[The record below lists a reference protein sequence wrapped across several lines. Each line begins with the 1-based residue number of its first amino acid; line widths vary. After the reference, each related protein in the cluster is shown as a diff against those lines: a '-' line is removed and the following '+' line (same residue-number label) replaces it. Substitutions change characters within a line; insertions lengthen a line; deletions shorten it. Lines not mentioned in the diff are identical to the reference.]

1 MLVCMRQ
8 QMQDIFGLHNPNN
21 PIDHQGI
28 KNYRSVYYN
37 LNETEL
43 VETALN
49 RSEGTEGL
57 GGSLLVTT
65 GVFTGRSPNDK
76 YIVVSKSNESE
87 IWWENNSKMN
97 LESFTQ
103 LQTDMLNYVSNKE
116 LFIQDLY
123 GGAEREHR
131 INIRLIS
138 ELAWH
143 NLFLRHLLIKPKKA
157 DVKNFYSDF
166 TIINIPSFR
175 ANPEKHG
182 CRSETV
188 IAINLE
194 AKLVLIA
201 GTEYGGEN
209 KKAVFTI
216 LNYLL
221 PKKGILPMHCA
232 ANRVS
237 DQFSESAIFFGLS
250 GTGKTTLSTDGKR
263 VLIGDDEHGWSDR
276 GIFNFEGG
284 CYAKTFGL
292 SETTEPEIFATTT
305 KFATVIEN
313 MVYDENT
320 KELDFFNSK
329 LTANMRAAYPMHYVS
344 KSANDGLGTHPKHL
358 IMLTCDAF
366 GVLPPLASLSAEQ
379 AMYHFLSGFTSK
391 AVGTER
397 GVKEPEP
404 TFSSCFGAPFLPL
417 KPEVYGNILKKKII
431 DNGTRCWLV
440 NTGWTGGPYGVGSR
454 MPLKDTRAILEA
466 LLNGKLDDIK
476 YRRDDNFGFNVPLEI
491 QGVEKSLL
499 SPKENWKNSLEYD
512 QAADKL
518 IKLFAKN
525 FEKYM
530 LVNSEKN
537 LSVSNL

>member
-1 MLVCMRQ
+1 MENT
-8 QMQDIFGLHNPNN
+8 FGLYNTNYTIDCHGINN
-21 PIDHQGI
+21 
-28 KNYRSVYYN
+28 YSRVFYN
-37 LNETEL
+37 LNESEL
-43 VETALN
+43 FEAAIE
-49 RSEGTEGL
+49 RSEGTEGI
-57 GGSLLVTT
+57 GRSLLVTT
-65 GVFTGRSPNDK
+65 GIFTGRSPKDK
-76 YIVVSKSNESE
+76 YIVVSKSTENE
-87 IWWENNSKMN
+87 IWWANNAKMTSD
-97 LESFTQ
+97 SFTQ
-103 LQTDMLNYVSNKE
+103 LQTDMLNFISNKE
-116 LFIQDLY
+116 LFVQDLY
-123 GGAEREHR
+123 GGADPEHR
-131 INIRLIS
+131 INVRLIS

-143 NLFLRHLLIKPKKA
+143 NLFLRHLLIKPNEKEL
-157 DVKNFYSDF
+157 KNFSSDF

-175 ANPEKHG
+175 ANPIKYG

-188 IAINLE
+188 IAINFDE
-194 AKLVLIA
+194 KLVLIA

-292 SETTEPEIFATTT
+292 SSTTEPEIFATTT

-313 MVYDENT
+313 MVYDKKT
-320 KELDFFNSK
+320 KKLDFFNTT
-329 LTANMRAAYPMHYVS
+329 LTANMRAAYPMNYVS
-344 KSANDGLGTHPKHL
+344 KSAHDGLGAHPKHL

-366 GVLPPLASLSAEQ
+366 GVLPPVAALSAEQ

-417 KPEVYGNILKKKII
+417 KPEVYGNILRKKII
-431 DNGTRCWLV
+431 DKGTKCWLV
-440 NTGWTGGPYGVGSR
+440 NTGWSGGPYGVGSR

-466 LLNGKLDDIK
+466 LLSGKLDDIK
-476 YRRDDNFGFNVPLEI
+476 FRRDDNFGFNVPLEI
-491 QGVEKSLL
+491 KGVEKSLL
-499 SPKENWKNSLEYD
+499 NPRENWNNSLKYD
-512 QAADKL
+512 QAADNL
-518 IKLFAKN
+518 VKLFAKN
-525 FEKYM
+525 FENYM
-530 LVNSEKN
+530 LVSSE
-537 LSVSNL
+537 

>member
-1 MLVCMRQ
+1 MGQ

-43 VETALN
+43 VEAAVK

-87 IWWENNSKMN
+87 IWWDNNSKMN
-97 LESFTQ
+97 LESFIQ
-103 LQTDMLNYVSNKE
+103 LRTDMLNFVSNKE

-143 NLFLRHLLIKPKKA
+143 NLFLRHLLIKPEKA
-157 DVKNFYSDF
+157 DLKNFYSDF
-166 TIINIPSFR
+166 TIINIPSFK
-175 ANPEKHG
+175 ANPEKYG

-237 DQFSESAIFFGLS
+237 DQLSESAIFFGLS

-263 VLIGDDEHGWSDR
+263 VLIGDDEHGWSDK

-313 MVYDENT
+313 MVYDKKT
-320 KELDFFNSK
+320 KKLDFFNDK

-344 KSANDGLGTHPKHL
+344 KSAIDGLGAHPKHL

-397 GVKEPEP
+397 GIKEPEP

-431 DNGTRCWLV
+431 DKGTKCWLV
-440 NTGWTGGPYGVGSR
+440 NTGWTGGPYGTGSR

-466 LLNGKLDDIK
+466 LLNGKLDDVK
-476 YRRDDNFGFNVPLEI
+476 FRRDKNFGFNVPLEI

-499 SPKENWKNSLEYD
+499 NPRENWGNSLEYD

-518 IKLFAKN
+518 VKLFTKN
-525 FEKYM
+525 FENHMSVSLGKK
-530 LVNSEKN
+530 LSIPN
-537 LSVSNL
+537 LSH

>member
-1 MLVCMRQ
+1 MGQ
-8 QMQDIFGLHNPNN
+8 KMQNNFGLYNPNYT
-21 PIDHQGI
+21 IDHQGVE
-28 KNYRSVYYN
+28 NYCRAYYN
-37 LNETEL
+37 LNEDEL
-43 VETALN
+43 VDAALE
-49 RSEGTEGL
+49 RSEGTEGI

-65 GVFTGRSPNDK
+65 GIFTGRSPNDK

-87 IWWENNSKMN
+87 IWWDNNSRMD
-97 LESFTQ
+97 LLSFTQ
-103 LQTDMLNYVSNKE
+103 LQTDMLNFISNKE
-116 LFIQDLY
+116 LFVQDLY
-123 GGAEREHR
+123 GGAEQEHR
-131 INIRLIS
+131 INVRLIS

-143 NLFLRHLLIKPKKA
+143 NLFLRHLLINPHKA
-157 DVKNFYSDF
+157 DLKNFYSDF

-175 ANPEKHG
+175 ANPKKHG

-329 LTANMRAAYPMHYVS
+329 LTANMRAAYPMRYVS

-476 YRRDDNFGFNVPLEI
+476 YRRDDNFGFNVPLDI